1 MSTGT
6 VETADTGSAAPEAWQ
21 PPPKKRRIKSPKYL
35 LALPAWAWFTVF
47 FLVPVGLVLI
57 YSLGEQVSSF
67 VQKPNISPS
76 VWSLDNFVGSDGAF
90 DSAYMPTF
98 WRTLRIS
105 VTGTFICLVISVPF
119 AYWLA
124 TKISPRWR
132 GLLLGLVLVP
142 FWTNFLVRTIGWSM
156 ILAPNGLLSETLQ
169 DVGIRDS
176 PLGLLYTAQGVQLG
190 VVYNYLPL
198 MILPLYVAFE
208 RIDPGLREASKDLGA
223 NRLKTFLQVSMPLA
237 VPGAVAG
244 MLLVFIPLMGD
255 YITPSIL
262 GGSAGSMA
270 GTIVADQFLSTF
282 NWSKGA
288 ALAVIMIG
296 FILATLIV
304 FAIIGL
310 ALRAVVR
317 AFRRVKLPE
326 ASA

>member
-6 VETADTGSAAPEAWQ
+6 LESADAGSAAPDNWQ
-21 PPPKKRRIKSPKYL
+21 GPPKKRRIKSPKFL
-35 LALPAWAWFTVF
+35 LALPAWIWFILF
-47 FLVPVGLVLI
+47 FALPVGLVLV
-57 YSLGEQVSSF
+57 YSLGEQVNTF
-67 VQKPNISPS
+67 VQKPDISPS
-76 VWSLDNFVGSDGAF
+76 VWSFNNFSEAF
-90 DSAYMPTF
+90 DPAYMPTF

-105 VTGTFICLVISVPF
+105 IVGTFICLLISVPF

-124 TKISPRWR
+124 TKVNPRWR

-142 FWTNFLVRTIGWSM
+142 FWTNFLVRTIAWEI
-156 ILAPNGLLSETLQ
+156 ILAPNGLVSDTLQ
-169 DVGIRDS
+169 DVGLRDA
-176 PLGLLYTAQGVQLG
+176 PLGLLYTATGVQLG

-223 NRLKTFLQVSMPLA
+223 NKFKTFVQVSLPLA
-237 VPGAVAG
+237 APGVIAG

-282 NWSKGA
+282 DWSKGA

-296 FILATLIV
+296 FILVTLAV
-304 FAIIGL
+304 FAILGL
-310 ALRAVVR
+310 GLRAVIR
-317 AFRRVKLPE
+317 ALRRIELPKE
-326 ASA
+326 PVA